1 MHALLD
7 RVRRTIRRHDLIPAG
22 SRVLAA
28 VSGGSDSVALAHLL
42 HRLADTDPFSLVGVV
57 HLHHRLRGA
66 DADRDADTARDLAC
80 RLGLPYHEEAV
91 DVQALADA
99 RRCSVEAAGR
109 AARLTFFQRVA
120 AQVGAGR
127 VAVGHTVDDQAETFL
142 LRLLR
147 GAGTRGL
154 SGIYPR
160 HGVVIRPVLDVTR
173 PELREFLGA
182 HGIPFRDDASNTDL
196 RIPRNRVRHELL
208 PYLREHFSGGI
219 TDVLAREADVARED
233 ADWLDAAANQV
244 EDRVV
249 LVHEGAVEIDLP
261 ALDQLPTALAR
272 RVARAALVQG
282 AGGRFVGFEHVEA
295 LRQLGGT
302 AGAGRVSLPGQV
314 AARVGDRIRLSSL
327 DEARPPIARETFA
340 YALSVPG
347 AVTVAE
353 AEIVVTAAPAG
364 VPDRSV
370 LSNRGGT
377 VAIDAAHLVEPLTV
391 RARRP
396 GDRLQPLG
404 APGGRSVQDLFVDR
418 KVPRARRD
426 RVPIV
431 TDSTG
436 RIVWIVGQTIAHE
449 FRITDATRS
458 VILLTVKQLGG
469 SG

>member
-22 SRVLAA
+22 GRVLAA

-66 DADRDADTARDLAC
+66 DADRDADTARDLAG
-80 RLGLPYHEEAV
+80 RLGLLYHEEAV

-109 AARLTFFQRVA
+109 AARLTFFERVA
-120 AQVGAGR
+120 GEVGADR

-173 PELREFLGA
+173 PELQEFLGA
-182 HGIPFRDDASNTDL
+182 HGIPFRDDASNADL

-244 EDRVV
+244 ADRVV
-249 LVHEGAVEIDLP
+249 LLHEGAVEIDLP

-314 AARVGDRIRLSSL
+314 AARAGDRIRLTSL
-327 DEARPPIARETFA
+327 DEARPPLAREAFA

-347 AVTVAE
+347 EVTVAE
-353 AEIVVTAAPAG
+353 AEVVVTAAHAG
-364 VPDRSV
+364 VPDRAA
-370 LSNRGGT
+370 LSNRGGA
-377 VAIDAAHLVEPLTV
+377 VAIDATHLVEPLTV
-391 RARRP
+391 RGRRP
-396 GDRLQPLG
+396 GDRLRPLG

-418 KVPRARRD
+418 KVPQAGRD

-431 TDSTG
+431 TDSKG

-449 FRITDATRS
+449 FRITDVTRS